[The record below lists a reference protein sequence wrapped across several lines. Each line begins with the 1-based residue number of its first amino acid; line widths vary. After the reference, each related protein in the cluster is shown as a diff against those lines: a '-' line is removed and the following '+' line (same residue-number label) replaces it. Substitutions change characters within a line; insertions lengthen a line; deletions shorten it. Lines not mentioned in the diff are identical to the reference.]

1 MYSIS
6 SLLNSIIL
14 VEVLTC
20 IGNRFQS
27 LMTLGTKEKNKY
39 WVRANRTQKLLL
51 SSCLSCLVD

>member
-14 VEVLTC
+14 VKVLTC

-27 LMTLGTKEKNKY
+27 LMTQGTKEKNKY
-39 WVRANRTQKLLL
+39 WVRANGT
-51 SSCLSCLVD
+51 

>member
-27 LMTLGTKEKNKY
+27 LMTLGTKHVQ
-39 WVRANRTQKLLL
+39 VRPAHLLE
-51 SSCLSCLVD
+51 